1 MTRLRPAPEPSAFTP
16 LRFLNGED
24 TLTLWPERTITEE
37 GITWHIGW
45 CPELRNTM
53 FVRGENVVEA

>member
-37 GITWHIGW
+37 
-45 CPELRNTM
+45 
-53 FVRGENVVEA
+53 